1 MYIILFSEKHRR
13 KKEQFWWLLK
23 ELRNCNS
30 CIIRTWPLFCSF
42 WIYINLPFCTYSF
55 KKIVSFLPF
64 LPSGL
69 FWFWLWRS
77 PYTLYIIVYI
87 DPSALWFCLEAV
99 ARRCSIK
106 KVFLKKLQNSQE
118 NISARVAYLIKEPLL
133 FVFILC
139 KLFVKT

>member
-30 CIIRTWPLFCSF
+30 CIIRTWSLFCSF

-64 LPSGL
+64 LPSVL

-87 DPSALWFCLEAV
+87 DAK
-99 ARRCSIK
+99 CSVILFRSSRPEVFYKNGVLK
-106 KVFLKKLQNSQE
+106 KVLKFTGKHLCQSRLFNWKSHFCFFSFYV
-118 NISARVAYLIKEPLL
+118 NYL
-133 FVFILC
+133 
-139 KLFVKT
+139 